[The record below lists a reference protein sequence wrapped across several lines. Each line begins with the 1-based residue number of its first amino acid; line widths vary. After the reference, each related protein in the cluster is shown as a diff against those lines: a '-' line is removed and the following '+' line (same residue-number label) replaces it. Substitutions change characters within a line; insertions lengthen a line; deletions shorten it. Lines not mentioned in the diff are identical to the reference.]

1 MGEVKNTKEARER
14 AVLINQIN
22 DRAAGLGIMYNS
34 RLSHSMDIDYAV
46 QAFDI
51 DLKAWL
57 DSSTNDFMHDYV
69 GIYQNI
75 DRDAISS
82 KHSFSKNDFGRF
94 VPRFAKEKEN
104 NLIKDCYESY
114 KDLLK
119 LEKKIHESAVL
130 FQTVA
135 LTLAEMQRKY
145 EDGIEVKRQGDDADD
160 EILCPECGYS
170 LARNDEEEELRP
182 KHCPECGTKLIY

>member
-1 MGEVKNTKEARER
+1 MKNVKDTKEAKTRV
-14 AVLINQIN
+14 VLINKII
-22 DRAAGLGIMYNS
+22 DRAEELGIMYSS
-34 RLSHSMDIDYAV
+34 RLSHSMDINYAA

-57 DSSTNDFMHDYV
+57 DSTDNDFIHDYV
-69 GIYQNI
+69 GIYKNI

-82 KHSFSKNDFGRF
+82 KHFASKNDFGIF
-94 VPRFAKEKEN
+94 VPRFAKNEN

-130 FQTVA
+130 FQTAA
-135 LTLAEMQRKY
+135 LTLAEMQQKY